1 MSAIIDH
8 SKRRSALNLSVITL
22 SCMMLA
28 TNESHMHTRE
38 PTYDNAQYKISNW
51 PFLSNRYSS
60 FERVWQSTVNHS

>member
-8 SKRRSALNLSVITL
+8 SNRKSALNMSVIRL

-38 PTYDNAQYKISNW
+38 RTYDNAQYKISNW
-51 PFLSNRYSS
+51 PF
-60 FERVWQSTVNHS
+60 FKQSLQFIQTCLAKHC